1 MYNVLVA
8 DDHAIVRSG
17 ISYLVDLQ
25 PNFTV
30 VDGTA
35 SGTDTYI
42 RVEQGGID
50 ILIMDLSMPPGE
62 NGLITTRRIHDKFP
76 KVKII
81 ILSMHEEQEYINKAM
96 ANGAMSY
103 ILKSSPDSEIVNA
116 PPIVNALK
124 HVINGEKY
132 LDANI
137 IVSKTDIREINAS
150 GNTLKLKG
158 YNSLSKRE
166 KEVFPLIAL
175 GYSNKEISQKMFIS
189 TKTVE
194 AHKANI
200 SRKLHLHGRV
210 ELVQYAIHHHLIDL

>member
-25 PNFTV
+25 PNFQV
-30 VDGTA
+30 IGGTA
-35 SGTDTYI
+35 NGTDTYM
-42 RVEQGGID
+42 RVEQGGVD

-62 NGLITTRRIHDKFP
+62 NGLITTKRIHEKFP
-76 KVKII
+76 QVRII

-96 ANGAMSY
+96 GNGAMSY
-103 ILKSSPDSEIVNA
+103 ILKSSPDSEI
-116 PPIVNALK
+116 IKALQ
-124 HVINGEKY
+124 HVANKEEY

-137 IVSKTDIREINAS
+137 IVSKADVKKINDA
-150 GNTLKLKG
+150 GNELDLHCYGT
-158 YNSLSKRE
+158 LSKRE
-166 KEVFPLIAL
+166 KEIFPLIAL

-200 SRKLHLHGRV
+200 SRKLHLKSRV
-210 ELVQYAIHHHLIDL
+210 ELVQYAIHHHLIEF